1 MPGFHARCGIFLC
14 LLFLSVATL
23 LPGLGSSGR
32 LTYHEAFVAQ
42 GAREILASGNWV
54 HPTIGGLPW
63 LEKPP
68 LPWWLVAG
76 LGHFMGGVTA
86 TVARF
91 PSALAAM
98 VLSLGVA
105 VLGWRHYG
113 TQIGFLAGAVQ
124 ATTAW
129 TVGRGRLAEADIL
142 LACLITWT
150 IVAFDSM
157 LATPPGEVQEKQS
170 VPRRSGAARWVFFT
184 LLGMTSLVKG
194 IGFGAVLILAI
205 VAGFVVW
212 HRDGAAVR
220 RLQFRTGWA
229 VTAIITLAWP
239 LLIVAL
245 YGSGAL
251 RLWTMHVADRVAAQT
266 GPGSFAGESWWE
278 YTSGLLGQTL
288 PWTPFAFVG
297 AWSSLGRAVRRQA
310 WLERRRPSV
319 SIPATVVAGD
329 RLLWI
334 WAVMPLGLLAMAS
347 VKNAHYAISA
357 QVPWSIWAALGVAQ
371 LGKRLQL
378 RGWDRRALRLVPKA
392 LFATLAVSYGLGY
405 WLIAPWFD
413 RRGVEWAFYESA
425 CRRLSAGVPLTLLYD
440 DWDRNPYESPFGR
453 IPHDLAVRLFYLG
466 RLACWHMG
474 PDSLSACD
482 HRGANASFNG
492 SQMVGGQSPTSPSGS
507 AFCVIG
513 RDRDRPMLEQLG
525 SVQVLVRGPNVRFDR
540 TYSLFC
546 VTSKPKP
553 GALPWDLASS
563 PFTAYH
569 QPKAGCGDVT
579 ADLW

>member
-1 MPGFHARCGIFLC
+1 MPGLHVRCGILLC
-14 LLFLSVATL
+14 LLFLSVASL

-68 LPWWLVAG
+68 LPWWLVAV
-76 LGHFMGGVTA
+76 LGHCTGGVTA
-86 TVARF
+86 TVARI

-98 VLSLGVA
+98 ILSLGVA
-105 VLGWRHYG
+105 FLAWRHYG
-113 TQIGFLAGAVQ
+113 SEIGFLAGAVQ
-124 ATTAW
+124 ATTVW

-142 LACLITWT
+142 LACLIAWS
-150 IVAFDSM
+150 IIAFDSM
-157 LATPPGEVQEKQS
+157 LNAPPGEVNE
-170 VPRRSGAARWVFFT
+170 RRDVQFHHGAARWAFFV

-194 IGFGAVLILAI
+194 IGFGAVLILAV
-205 VAGFVVW
+205 VAGFLAW
-212 HRDGAAVR
+212 QRDGAAVR
-220 RLQFRTGWA
+220 RLQFRMGWA
-229 VTAIITLAWP
+229 LTAIITLAWP
-239 LLIVAL
+239 LLIVVQ

-251 RLWTMHVADRVAAQT
+251 RLWTMHVADRMAAQT
-266 GPGSFAGESWWE
+266 GPGPFAGESWWE
-278 YTSGLLGQTL
+278 YTSGLLGQAL
-288 PWTPFAFVG
+288 PWTPFACIG
-297 AWSSLGRAVRRQA
+297 AWSSLSRAVRGQGCA
-310 WLERRRPSV
+310 ERCRPAV
-319 SIPATVVAGD
+319 SIPATVLAGD

-334 WAVMPLGLLAMAS
+334 WAVIPLGLLAMAS

-357 QVPWSIWAALGVAQ
+357 QVPWSIWAALGLVQ
-371 LGKRLQL
+371 LEKRLRL
-378 RGWDRRALRLVPKA
+378 RGWDRRAVRLVPKA
-392 LFATLAVSYGLGY
+392 LFATLAIFYGVGY
-405 WLIAPWFD
+405 WLIGPWFD

-466 RLACWHMG
+466 RTACWHMG
-474 PDSLSACD
+474 SDSLSACD
-482 HRGANASFNG
+482 HHGANTSFSR
-492 SQMVGGQSPTSPSGS
+492 SQVVVEQSPPCPSRS
-507 AFCVIG
+507 VFCVIG
-513 RDRDRPMLEQLG
+513 RDRDLPVLEQLG
-525 SVQVLVRGPNVRFDR
+525 YVEVLARGPNVRFDR

-546 VTSKPKP
+546 VTSKPRP
-553 GALPWDLASS
+553 GAPPRDLASS
-563 PFTAYH
+563 HATAYH